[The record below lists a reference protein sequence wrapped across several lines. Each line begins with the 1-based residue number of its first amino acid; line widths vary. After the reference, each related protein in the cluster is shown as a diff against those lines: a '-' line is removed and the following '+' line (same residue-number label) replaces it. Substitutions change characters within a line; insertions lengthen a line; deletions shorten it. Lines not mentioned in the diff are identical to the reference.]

1 MGKSMSELYKNRY
14 RTSSARLAGFDYSK
28 EGYYFVTICVRYFQ
42 AVFGE
47 ITDQKIKYT
56 KAAEIV
62 DQTWKE
68 IPTAF
73 PNAKTDEF
81 IIMPDHFHGII
92 KIVYPEGDKQHFILN
107 QKRKTESLVQPDSPK
122 DFNNKGGG
130 ITGDKNPML
139 SCHSL
144 SKIIRWFKGSTTY
157 KIRKAIDPEFE
168 WQNRFWDRIIWNERQ
183 LDIIRKYIR
192 NNPMKWKP

>member
-1 MGKSMSELYKNRY
+1 MSELFKNRY
-14 RTSSARLAGFDYSK
+14 RISSARLVGFDYSQ
-28 EGYYFVTICVRYFQ
+28 EGYYFVTICVKRFR

-47 ITDQKIKYT
+47 ITDQKIKYS

-62 DQTWKE
+62 DQTWNE
-68 IPTAF
+68 IPNTF
-73 PNAKTDEF
+73 LNSKIDEF

-92 KIVYPEGDKQHFILN
+92 KIEYPEGDKQHFILD
-107 QKRKTESLVQPDSPK
+107 QKKCRDAVFQHNPRQNI
-122 DFNNKGGG
+122 NNHKGG

-157 KIRKAIDPEFE
+157 NIREKIDPEFE
-168 WQNRFWDRIIWNERQ
+168 WQSSFWDRIIWNDEQ
-183 LDIIRKYIR
+183 LNIIRKYIR
-192 NNPMKWKP
+192 NNPKKWKPRL